1 MIDSYI
7 LCSSPR
13 SGATLL
19 TNMLRETGV
28 AGWPGAYVRGA
39 GMRARLH
46 SMEAE
51 IPGEVSLGDVAR
63 EGYELARAKGTRD
76 GIFALRLQ
84 PSSLPTFRKAMHAL
98 QPDLPDDAA
107 RMAAELGR
115 HRVIY
120 LRRPDLLGRAV
131 SMLRTLQT
139 GYWYEDAD
147 GNETDGAAEGAIPVY
162 DRTEIAGKMEQF
174 AEMDAAW
181 EGWFEAERI
190 EPLILDYD
198 DLVADPRAVLAGLL
212 SDLGLDPAAADRVAP
227 EADAEAE
234 GADAESQDWIRR
246 FQEDAVV

>member
-1 MIDSYI
+1 MIDGYI

-19 TNMLRETGV
+19 TNMLRDSGV

-51 IPGEVSLGDVAR
+51 VPGDVTAAELAR
-63 EGYELARAKGTRD
+63 DGYRLARAKGTRD

-84 PSSLPTFRKAMHAL
+84 PSSLATFRLALKAL
-98 QPDLPDDAA
+98 QPDQPNDAA
-107 RMAAELGR
+107 RIAADMGR

-120 LRRPDLLGRAV
+120 LRRADLLGRAV

-139 GYWYEDAD
+139 GYWYEDAE
-147 GNETDGAAEGAIPVY
+147 GNETDGTAPDSIPVY
-162 DRTEIAGKMEQF
+162 DRIAIAEKMEQF

-181 EGWFEAERI
+181 ESWFASEGI
-190 EPLILDYD
+190 EPILLEYD
-198 DLVADPRAVLAGLL
+198 DLAADPEGVLARLL
-212 SDLGLDPAAADRVAP
+212 TDLGLDPAAAEGAAPAP
-227 EADAEAE
+227 EHVPDA
-234 GADAESQDWIRR
+234 GDDESRDWIRR
-246 FQEDAVV
+246 FQQDTMA